1 MDSQLF
7 NIKNNLLQE
16 AEYCRSPHC
25 NLRPAGYDIELIV
38 IHNISLPPSHFNNS
52 YVEHFFMGKLNP
64 NDHPYFKTIQHL
76 KVSSHIFIR
85 RDGSVIQFVPFDK
98 RAWHAGISS
107 YKGKESCNDFSIGI
121 ELEGVDDITYE
132 KEQYTAL
139 IKLTN
144 ALIKEYPLLNK
155 SAIVGHSEIAPNRKT
170 DPGKA
175 FDWNLYLSM
184 LRN

>member
-38 IHNISLPPSHFNNS
+38 IHNISLPPSQEEQFLRRT
-52 YVEHFFMGKLNP
+52 FFDGQVNP

-85 RDGSVIQFVPFDK
+85 RDGQ
-98 RAWHAGISS
+98 
-107 YKGKESCNDFSIGI
+107 
-121 ELEGVDDITYE
+121 
-132 KEQYTAL
+132 
-139 IKLTN
+139 
-144 ALIKEYPLLNK
+144 
-155 SAIVGHSEIAPNRKT
+155 
-170 DPGKA
+170 
-175 FDWNLYLSM
+175 
-184 LRN
+184 